1 MPEQIKTIK
10 SRCSSRDLG
19 IRVKTGEYIGINKTV
34 IQALNHPAHLNFW
47 WGEDEKVLAIGT
59 SDEPMDMSVFVP
71 SYFYHTRKGSKIMNW
86 KLMRAIQAFTGW
98 EDKSVHRLVG
108 ELIPELRII
117 VFKTIREGHEGTPED
132 FV

>member
-1 MPEQIKTIK
+1 MPEQINKK
-10 SRCSSRDLG
+10 RGSSRDLA
-19 IRVKTGEYIGINKTV
+19 IRVKTGEYIGINRTV

-59 SDEPMDMSVFVP
+59 SDEPMDISVFVP

-108 ELIPELRII
+108 KFIQELGVV
-117 VFKTIREGHEGTPED
+117 VFKTVGEGQECE
-132 FV
+132 